1 MIKIDIADPV
11 FKDPLLPES
20 IFDKVEALELK
31 RALNPFE
38 SPFVEL
44 TNNEYFQIADKV
56 MSATI
61 GIVVSD
67 YYGVSYYRSVMPGHI
82 FDALELAFLKNEET
96 VMVSKEQFDE
106 MIAIVKAFA
115 VQ

>member
-1 MIKIDIADPV
+1 MIKINIADPV
-11 FKDPLLPES
+11 FKNPLLPES

-67 YYGVSYYRSVMPGHI
+67 YYGVSYYQSAMPKQI
-82 FDALELAFLKNEET
+82 FYALELAVLKSEET
-96 VMVSKEQFDE
+96 AMVSKAQFDD
-106 MIAIVKAFA
+106 MIATVRAFA

>member
-1 MIKIDIADPV
+1 MIKINIADPV
-11 FKDPLLPES
+11 FRNPLLPES
-20 IFDKVEALELK
+20 IFDKVDALELK

-44 TNNEYFQIADKV
+44 TNNEYFQIADNV

-67 YYGVSYYRSVMPGHI
+67 YHGVAYYQSVMPEQI
-82 FDALELAFLKNEET
+82 FDALELASLKGEAT
-96 VMVSKEQFDE
+96 AMVNKALFDE
-106 MIAIVKAFA
+106 MIATIEALAEK
-115 VQ
+115 